1 MNRKLSLLIVAA
13 ALAAS
18 TAHAQDTR
26 PAVEPTR
33 AEVLADLVVYRESGL
48 QQLENSDLVSNFT
61 PEYRAAQKRY
71 QELRRSSRYAELVRS
86 FETHDGHPPEG
97 TRTAGV
103 TAKP

>member
-1 MNRKLSLLIVAA
+1 MNRKLSLLIAAA

-18 TAHAQDTR
+18 AAHAQDTR

-48 QQLENSDLVSNFT
+48 QQLDNSDLVSNFT

-71 QELRRSSRYAELVRS
+71 QDLRRSPRYAELVRS
-86 FETHDGHPPEG
+86 FETHDGHAAEG

-103 TAKP
+103 TTKP

>member
-1 MNRKLSLLIVAA
+1 VNHKLSLLIVAMS
-13 ALAAS
+13 LAAS
-18 TAHAQDTR
+18 AAQAQAQDSR

-71 QELRRSSRYAELVRS
+71 EELRRSPRYAELVRS
-86 FETHDGHPPEG
+86 FETRDGG

-103 TAKP
+103 DVKR

>member
-13 ALAAS
+13 TLAAS
-18 TAHAQDTR
+18 AAQAQGTR

-71 QELRRSSRYAELVRS
+71 EELRHSPRYAELVRS
-86 FETHDGHPPEG
+86 FETRDGG

-103 TAKP
+103 DPKR